1 MLWHLADQDSEAQ
14 VPMHHESESGPRPER
29 EPRDEVHILG
39 KKIEPFWPF
48 LDALV
53 LSLSRYN
60 DNQPTITYNKTK
72 DTTVP

>member
-53 LSLSRYN
+53 LVR
-60 DNQPTITYNKTK
+60 NKWAVLT
-72 DTTVP
+72 DD

>member
-48 LDALV
+48 LDALAFC
-53 LSLSRYN
+53 LSHGLQTSGSLL
-60 DNQPTITYNKTK
+60 DG
-72 DTTVP
+72 